1 MPKSDGDHVQ
11 LGAVLRT
18 VYGRLRTDA
27 DIADATAWALYHWR
41 RRAVC
46 WAREVRRHWLTID
59 AAFFPPPPTA
69 KRRVRVV
76 DTDHGTSK
84 SSSFTQSVK
93 DVETGVKS
101 PYDLIRQYHVVIPR
115 PRRRLVVSAAAR
127 TLRHPRPPIGR
138 SSAGRRSR
146 SCASPSTMSRCDRP
160 SATTTWATRCSQ
172 GLLMVGRRRAARPGL

>member
-1 MPKSDGDHVQ
+1 MSNRPPVEAPESAGSRPAPATGSPRCRRAYGDHVQ
-11 LGAVLRT
+11 LSAVLRP

-27 DIADATAWALYHWR
+27 DIADATARALYHWR

-101 PYDLIRQYHVVIPR
+101 PYDLIRQYQVVIPR

-138 SSAGRRSR
+138 SSA
-146 SCASPSTMSRCDRP
+146 
-160 SATTTWATRCSQ
+160 SAA
-172 GLLMVGRRRAARPGL
+172 

>member
-1 MPKSDGDHVQ
+1 MLEERPFDRDPGCRTGPGGSSQFRRKPPSPGYRVSAVPKSGGDHVQ
-11 LGAVLRT
+11 LGAVLRP
-18 VYGRLRTDA
+18 VYGLLRSDA

-84 SSSFTQSVK
+84 SSSFTRV
-93 DVETGVKS
+93 
-101 PYDLIRQYHVVIPR
+101 
-115 PRRRLVVSAAAR
+115 
-127 TLRHPRPPIGR
+127 
-138 SSAGRRSR
+138 
-146 SCASPSTMSRCDRP
+146 
-160 SATTTWATRCSQ
+160 
-172 GLLMVGRRRAARPGL
+172 